1 MIYKLRSNPSR
12 CSVI

>member
-1 MIYKLRSNPSR
+1 MIYKLRSNPNR